1 MNRRSSAPRTARSP
15 RRQRGAVLLIAL
27 VLLGVMLLLSVSAMD
42 SSLIQEKMAANT
54 RDRGT
59 AFESN
64 EAAARN
70 AFDFRRLLTSAGK
83 ALPDNSLGYYN
94 SGALP
99 DGGGVRSDTASL
111 AYWEQHPLNSTNSQ
125 QASLAATATV
135 NRQGRFLIEHM
146 RFDDESEPGSATVYN
161 ISFSSITASGAG
173 NHGGNVLTQ
182 STLMTVPR

>member
-1 MNRRSSAPRTARSP
+1 MNRRPRMSRSP
-15 RRQRGAVLLIAL
+15 RRERGAVLLIAL
-27 VLLGVMLLLSVSAMD
+27 VLLGMMLLLSVSAMD

-70 AFDFRRLLTSAGK
+70 AFDVRRQLISAGR

-99 DGGGVRSDTASL
+99 DGTGVRSDTASL
-111 AYWEQHPLNSTNSQ
+111 AYWERYPLSGTNSQ
-125 QASLAATATV
+125 QSSLAATATV

-146 RFDDESEPGSATVYN
+146 RFDDESEPGSATVYSIN
-161 ISFSSITASGAG
+161 FSSITASGAG
-173 NHGGNVLTQ
+173 NNGGNVVTQ
-182 STLMTVPR
+182 STLMTLPR